1 MYNIPVPVEKKWIE
15 PVLKISSVVEIA
27 IIRTNNF
34 LESTFNFPT
43 QHQFLETQKKYS
55 VRSMLLKDMRKHRIL
70 YFLKGNKIN
79 ASYIENKRL
88 NIKYLKDQS
97 GKSDSDKDVFIRL
110 QKDIYKFIVNSNLYE
125 DLIFDSCLSYEW
137 DEKVNS
143 AVKQYKDYELKNN
156 NVNIQNIIYEQPR
169 NTSSINKTFSDAKS
183 DNTKDKC
190 KTEDSSKKTDVDI
203 IKNEKLL
210 PNKFNNSCYFLV
222 NYKENYLKYC
232 NEFPRK
238 LKKPTYS
245 ALLLFLHISYVL
257 TNGKEGNYILGR
269 KFSSYEDKFKK
280 LYPNT
285 ITGKLK
291 KETIKEFEK
300 SIKRILDGKKELTI
314 AEKQSMAGALVLAK
328 IVGNE
333 KVQQF
338 FKDYQL

>member
-1 MYNIPVPVEKKWIE
+1 METLTLRNDEKINLINRIFEIVALIVNWFFFKHRFIKESRKIDWFNSPYRNSTQSRLISIITLCKIQSLIDPNKKEISEKYFIPKFKYRICTKSIIE
-15 PVLKISSVVEIA
+15 NNQRFIKFSDNKILKIIKYKRFKELIDLPMNPFLEGNASVEWILKELDCDDKIEYILNQPIAIAEEREERLVVEEIND
-27 IIRTNNF
+27 INENNT
-34 LESTFNFPT
+34 E
-43 QHQFLETQKKYS
+43 
-55 VRSMLLKDMRKHRIL
+55 V
-70 YFLKGNKIN
+70 
-79 ASYIENKRL
+79 
-88 NIKYLKDQS
+88 
-97 GKSDSDKDVFIRL
+97 
-110 QKDIYKFIVNSNLYE
+110 YE
-125 DLIFDSCLSYEW
+125 
-137 DEKVNS
+137 
-143 AVKQYKDYELKNN
+143 KQLKN
-156 NVNIQNIIYEQPR
+156 
-169 NTSSINKTFSDAKS
+169 D
-183 DNTKDKC
+183 
-190 KTEDSSKKTDVDI
+190 
-203 IKNEKLL
+203 KLL
-210 PNKFNNSCYFLV
+210 PKKFNNSCYFLV